1 MSQSARPPGR
11 RPARLAWRLF
21 LLFVLVAL
29 LPLALTDWLASI
41 ATSEVATR
49 LSVEHRRATTRHTS
63 RQVLDRMLSGK
74 ALLAAQGENTNT
86 QLPTNLNQIFNHI
99 VHLGNKHTTN

>member
-1 MSQSARPPGR
+1 MSQSAPPPGR

-41 ATSEVATR
+41 ATTEVATR
-49 LSVEHRRATTRHTS
+49 LTVEHRRATTRHTS

-74 ALLAAQGENTNT
+74 ALLAEIGRA
-86 QLPTNLNQIFNHI
+86 H
-99 VHLGNKHTTN
+99 V